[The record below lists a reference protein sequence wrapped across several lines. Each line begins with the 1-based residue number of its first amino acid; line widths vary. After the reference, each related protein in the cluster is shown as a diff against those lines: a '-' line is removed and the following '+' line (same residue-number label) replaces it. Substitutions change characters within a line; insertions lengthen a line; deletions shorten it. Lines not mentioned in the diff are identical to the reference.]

1 MITEK
6 ELCGILV
13 SLKLLR
19 EDSPS
24 DTLLWQHF
32 FSRLKV
38 QESKSWDPAP
48 SYHFDPKTLL
58 IALYFLS
65 SSKASVKAQ
74 HIAQLFFD
82 FP

>member
-1 MITEK
+1 MLDECCNEDRVCLTAQEFVEK
-6 ELCGILV
+6 AKDDLSV
-13 SLKLLR
+13 
-19 EDSPS
+19 
-24 DTLLWQHF
+24 
-32 FSRLKV
+32 
-38 QESKSWDPAP
+38 
-48 SYHFDPKTLL
+48 YFDPKTLL